1 MKTELYIHL
10 PFCKKKCAYCDFLSF
25 PAHREVQRQYVD
37 ALLEEI
43 RQTQTDEIW
52 QTREDEIRQAQTE
65 VSVPT
70 IFIGGGTPS
79 VLPAAWIAEILDTVH
94 ACFSVEADAEIT
106 IEANPGSVDAE
117 KLQVWRQAGINR
129 ISFGGQSFQ
138 EEELQLLGRIHSA
151 AQIRESV
158 ALAREAG
165 FANINLDLMSGLPGQ
180 TLEAWEDT
188 LHQAIALKPEHISA
202 YSLIIEEG
210 TPFYEHYGEPAEEN
224 GNTAGKSMPDSGRT
238 WPPLPDEDT
247 ERRMYERT
255 GEILAEAGFRQYEIS
270 NYAKEGFAC
279 RHNIGYWTGVPYIGF
294 GLGAAGFLPRHTP
307 ETGQDG
313 WIRYKNTEQLP
324 AYLAGSREPAEYQ
337 ILTQKDLEA
346 ECMILGLRM
355 TDGVEEA
362 AFVRRF
368 GHAIDTSYGDTL
380 RRYEQM
386 GLLIRENGRIRLSA
400 EGVSVSNTVM
410 ADFL

>member
-1 MKTELYIHL
+1 MKTELYIHI
-10 PFCKKKCAYCDFLSF
+10 PFCKRKCAYCDFLSF
-25 PAHREVQRQYVD
+25 PACADVQRQYVD

-43 RQTQTDEIW
+43 RQPRTDEI
-52 QTREDEIRQAQTE
+52 QHARTAG
-65 VSVPT
+65 SVPT

-94 ACFSVEADAEIT
+94 TCFSVEAGAEIT

-138 EEELQLLGRIHSA
+138 EEELKLLGRIHSA
-151 AQIRESV
+151 AQIGESV
-158 ALAREAG
+158 TMAREAG

-180 TLEAWEDT
+180 TSEAWEDT

-210 TPFYEHYGEPAEEN
+210 TPFYEHYGVSAEES
-224 GNTAGKSMPDSGRT
+224 GKTAGSMPEGSRT

-255 GEILAEAGFRQYEIS
+255 GKILAEAGFRQYEIS

-307 ETGQDG
+307 ETGQDD

-324 AYLAGSREPAEYQ
+324 AYLVGILEPAEYQ
-337 ILTQKDLEA
+337 VLTQKDLEA

-368 GHAIDTSYGDTL
+368 GHAIDTSYGDIL

>member
-1 MKTELYIHL
+1 M
-10 PFCKKKCAYCDFLSF
+10 
-25 PAHREVQRQYVD
+25 
-37 ALLEEI
+37 
-43 RQTQTDEIW
+43 
-52 QTREDEIRQAQTE
+52 
-65 VSVPT
+65 
-70 IFIGGGTPS
+70 
-79 VLPAAWIAEILDTVH
+79 
-94 ACFSVEADAEIT
+94 
-106 IEANPGSVDAE
+106 
-117 KLQVWRQAGINR
+117 
-129 ISFGGQSFQ
+129 
-138 EEELQLLGRIHSA
+138 
-151 AQIRESV
+151 
-158 ALAREAG
+158 
-165 FANINLDLMSGLPGQ
+165 
-180 TLEAWEDT
+180 
-188 LHQAIALKPEHISA
+188 
-202 YSLIIEEG
+202 
-210 TPFYEHYGEPAEEN
+210 
-224 GNTAGKSMPDSGRT
+224 
-238 WPPLPDEDT
+238 
-247 ERRMYERT
+247 
-255 GEILAEAGFRQYEIS
+255 
-270 NYAKEGFAC
+270 
-279 RHNIGYWTGVPYIGF
+279 PYIGF
-294 GLGAAGFLPRHTP
+294 GLGAAGFLPRYTP